1 MPSRIKTRV
10 AYGRYPALINLA
22 NDPIIAQ
29 RAPKSTDTYDV
40 GQEWIDETTNTVW
53 TLTSYASGNPV
64 WTPVNN
70 SGFLGLAYATDA
82 TGTVALA
89 TNTIYY
95 LTNAAMNN
103 DTLPAGATRGSQ
115 IWLIDNNAGAAGAG
129 ITIHAN
135 AGAKIKRADQAST
148 AGGTMTYLNAG
159 ALANLSIT
167 VALMCTVTGTEWTV
181 ISDNYAGVGA

>member
-22 NDPIIAQ
+22 NDPIVAQ
-29 RAPKSTDTYDV
+29 RAPRSTDLYDV

-53 TLTSYASGNPV
+53 TLTSYSGGLPV

-82 TGTVALA
+82 TGAVALA

-95 LTNAAMNN
+95 LTNAGLNN
-103 DTLPAGATRGSQ
+103 DTLPAGALVGAQ

-129 ITIHAN
+129 IVVHAN
-135 AGAKIKRADQAST
+135 AGATIKRADQTST
-148 AGGTMTYLNAG
+148 AGGTMTYLNA
-159 ALANLSIT
+159 APVANLSIT
-167 VALMCTVTGTEWTV
+167 VALMCTVAGTEWTV